1 MAEINFISI
10 VVKNK
15 NTIIFLVLISISL
28 FFSRM
33 VYKKQMNKFEKI
45 NLEIKTGKEKI
56 QALDHIISLNEKIK
70 KFKEK
75 SWSTLDATEIMG
87 KIFDV
92 GLESQ
97 LKIRDIS
104 PDTRKDEKNYVLLP
118 FTLSCEATYK
128 ALYKFIR
135 RLETYPMWWRIRTVT
150 CGPLHSDETQ
160 SDNVVLKV
168 NIAID
173 AIYLK

>member
-1 MAEINFISI
+1 
-10 VVKNK
+10 
-15 NTIIFLVLISISL
+15 
-28 FFSRM
+28 M
-33 VYKKQMNKFEKI
+33 VYKKQMDKFEKI

-75 SWSTLDATEIMG
+75 SWTTLDATEIMG

-104 PDTRKDEKNYVLLP
+104 PDARKDEKNYVLLP

-128 ALYKFIR
+128 ALYKFIK

-150 CGPLHSDETQ
+150 CGPLRSDGTFEN
-160 SDNVVLKV
+160 NVALKI
-168 NIAID
+168 NIGID